1 MSVGRLLRNH
11 SDRLT
16 PSPLRRAMLAVTAA
30 ALVGGV
36 FTGAQTATADPN
48 NDAVKK
54 LNELSRQAE
63 ATSEAANTAKIDLD
77 AKLAAQRDA
86 EKTVLADEA
95 VAKAARMAVS
105 TYQVDVNKAM
115 VAAYMGGTTS
125 GYGAVLTSNSPQNL
139 IDQLS
144 VQRTVGGEMR
154 SRMDSY
160 RAAQTSADEAE
171 QRSRDAAEAA
181 RVAAEQA
188 KNVRA
193 SLQAKQSQLQVQ
205 IAVVKSQ
212 YNTPSPGRGSAQL
225 AALAPRPAARGGAG
239 RVRRRTRAAGVP
251 GGGTALEAAIGG
263 GGSPAGAGAVAAAL
277 TRIGAPY
284 SWGGSGPN
292 AFDCSGL
299 VMWAYGQ
306 QGVSLPHSS
315 QALARGG
322 TPVSLSELQ
331 PGDVINFYGD
341 ASHTGIYVGNG
352 MMVHA
357 STYGVPVAVVP
368 ITSSGPI
375 YNARRY

>member
-1 MSVGRLLRNH
+1 
-11 SDRLT
+11 
-16 PSPLRRAMLAVTAA
+16 MLAATAA
-30 ALVGGV
+30 ALFSGVIAGGQV
-36 FTGAQTATADPN
+36 ASADPN
-48 NDAVKK
+48 NDSVKK

-63 ATSEAANTAKIDLD
+63 ATSEAANSAKIDLD
-77 AKLAAQRDA
+77 GKLAAQRDA
-86 EKTVLADEA
+86 EKAVVADQG

-105 TYQVDVNKAM
+105 TYQVDVDKAV
-115 VAAYMGGTTS
+115 VAAYMGGNTS
-125 GYGAVLTSNSPQNL
+125 GFGAVLTSNSPQNL

-144 VQRTVGGEMR
+144 VQRTVGTEMR

-160 RAAQTSADEAE
+160 RTALDSADAAE
-171 QRSRDAAEAA
+171 QRSRDGAEKA

-193 SLQAKQSQLQVQ
+193 SLQAKQSQLQLQ

-212 YNTPSPGRGSAQL
+212 YNTLSPGQRAQL
-225 AALAPRPAARGGAG
+225 AALAPVPPPPVEPGQDPDASEPLMQAAAAAPAPEVA
-239 RVRRRTRAAGVP
+239 V
-251 GGGTALEAAIGG
+251 GG
-263 GGSPAGAGAVAAAL
+263 GGSPAGASAVAAAL

-284 SWGGSGPN
+284 VWGGSGPN
-292 AFDCSGL
+292 VFDCSGL

-322 TPVSLSELQ
+322 MPVSLSELQ

-341 ASHTGIYVGNG
+341 ASHTGLYVGNG

>member
-1 MSVGRLLRNH
+1 M
-11 SDRLT
+11 T
-16 PSPLRRAMLAVTAA
+16 PSPLRRVVLAATAA
-30 ALVGGV
+30 ALVGGI
-36 FTGAQTATADPN
+36 FAGGQTATADPN

-63 ATSEAANTAKIDLD
+63 ATSEAANSAKIDLD

-86 EKTVLADEA
+86 EKAVLADEA

-115 VAAYMGGTTS
+115 VAAYMGGNTS

-144 VQRTVGGEMR
+144 VQRTVGTEMR

-160 RAAQTSADEAE
+160 RAAQSSADEAE
-171 QRSRDAAEAA
+171 QRSRDAAEKA

-212 YNTPSPGRGSAQL
+212 YNTLSPGQRAQL
-225 AALAPRPAARGGAG
+225 ALPAPVPPPPAAQPGE
-239 RVRRRTRAAGVP
+239 AADVP
-251 GGGTALEAAIGG
+251 EPLMQAAAAAPAPEAAIGG
-263 GGSPAGAGAVAAAL
+263 GGSAVGANAVAAAL

-322 TPVSLSELQ
+322 TPVALSELQ

>member
-1 MSVGRLLRNH
+1 
-11 SDRLT
+11 
-16 PSPLRRAMLAVTAA
+16 MLVVTAA

-212 YNTPSPGRGSAQL
+212 YNTLSPGQRAQL
-225 AALAPRPAARGGAG
+225 AAPAPVPPPPAAEPGEAG
-239 RVRRRTRAAGVP
+239 
-251 GGGTALEAAIGG
+251 
-263 GGSPAGAGAVAAAL
+263 
-277 TRIGAPY
+277 
-284 SWGGSGPN
+284 
-292 AFDCSGL
+292 D
-299 VMWAYGQ
+299 
-306 QGVSLPHSS
+306 
-315 QALARGG
+315 
-322 TPVSLSELQ
+322 
-331 PGDVINFYGD
+331 
-341 ASHTGIYVGNG
+341 
-352 MMVHA
+352 
-357 STYGVPVAVVP
+357 
-368 ITSSGPI
+368 
-375 YNARRY
+375 

>member
-1 MSVGRLLRNH
+1 M
-11 SDRLT
+11 
-16 PSPLRRAMLAVTAA
+16 MLAATAA
-30 ALVGGV
+30 VLVGGV
-36 FTGAQTATADPN
+36 FAGGQIATADPN
-48 NDAVKK
+48 GDAVKK

-63 ATSEAANTAKIDLD
+63 ATSEAANSAKVDLD

-86 EKTVLADEA
+86 EKSVLADEA
-95 VAKAARMAVS
+95 VATAARTAVS
-105 TYQVDVNKAM
+105 SYQVDINKAA
-115 VAAYMGGTTS
+115 VAAYMGGNTS
-125 GYGAVLTSNSPQNL
+125 GYSAVLTSNSPQNL

-144 VQRTVGGEMR
+144 VQRTVGTEMR
-154 SRMDSY
+154 GRMDSY
-160 RAAQTSADEAE
+160 RAALASADAAE
-171 QRSRDAAEAA
+171 QRSRDAAENA

-193 SLQAKQSQLQVQ
+193 SLQAKQSQLQLQV
-205 IAVVKSQ
+205 AVVKSQ
-212 YNTPSPGRGSAQL
+212 YNTLSPGQRAQL
-225 AALAPRPAARGGAG
+225 AAPAPVPPPAESGQEADAPEPLMQ
-239 RVRRRTRAAGVP
+239 AAAAAP
-251 GGGTALEAAIGG
+251 APEAAIGG
-263 GGSPAGAGAVAAAL
+263 GSAAGSNAVAAAL

-299 VMWAYGQ
+299 VMWAWGQ

-322 TPVSLSELQ
+322 TPVGLNELQ

-341 ASHTGIYVGNG
+341 ASHTGLYVGNG

>member
-1 MSVGRLLRNH
+1 
-11 SDRLT
+11 
-16 PSPLRRAMLAVTAA
+16 MLAVTAA

-212 YNTPSPGRGSAQL
+212 YNTLSPGQRAQL
-225 AALAPRPAARGGAG
+225 AAPAPGEAGDAPEPLMQAAAAAPA
-239 RVRRRTRAAGVP
+239 P
-251 GGGTALEAAIGG
+251 EAAIGG

>member
-1 MSVGRLLRNH
+1 
-11 SDRLT
+11 
-16 PSPLRRAMLAVTAA
+16 MLAASAA
-30 ALVGGV
+30 VLVGGV
-36 FTGAQTATADPN
+36 IAGGQIASADPN

-63 ATSEAANTAKIDLD
+63 ATSEAANSAKVDLD

-86 EKTVLADEA
+86 EKAVVADEA

-105 TYQVDVNKAM
+105 TYQVDVDKAV
-115 VAAYMGGTTS
+115 VAAYMGGNTS

-144 VQRTVGGEMR
+144 VQRTVGTEMR

-160 RAAQTSADEAE
+160 RVALDSADAAE
-171 QRSRDAAEAA
+171 QRSRDGAEKA

-193 SLQAKQSQLQVQ
+193 SLQAKQSQLQLQ

-212 YNTPSPGRGSAQL
+212 YNTLSPGQRAQL
-225 AALAPRPAARGGAG
+225 AVPAPVPPPPAEPGDAPEPLMQ
-239 RVRRRTRAAGVP
+239 AA
-251 GGGTALEAAIGG
+251 AAAPAPEVAVGG
-263 GGSPAGAGAVAAAL
+263 GGSVAGSNAVAAAL

-322 TPVSLSELQ
+322 TPVAISDLQ
-331 PGDVINFYGD
+331 PGDVINFYSD

-352 MMVHA
+352 QMVHA

>member
-1 MSVGRLLRNH
+1 
-11 SDRLT
+11 
-16 PSPLRRAMLAVTAA
+16 MLAVTAA

-212 YNTPSPGRGSAQL
+212 YNTLSPGQRAQL
-225 AALAPRPAARGGAG
+225 AAPAPVPPPPAAEPGEAG
-239 RVRRRTRAAGVP
+239 DAP
-251 GGGTALEAAIGG
+251 EPLMQ
-263 GGSPAGAGAVAAAL
+263 AAAA
-277 TRIGAPY
+277 AP
-284 SWGGSGPN
+284 
-292 AFDCSGL
+292 
-299 VMWAYGQ
+299 
-306 QGVSLPHSS
+306 
-315 QALARGG
+315 
-322 TPVSLSELQ
+322 
-331 PGDVINFYGD
+331 
-341 ASHTGIYVGNG
+341 
-352 MMVHA
+352 
-357 STYGVPVAVVP
+357 
-368 ITSSGPI
+368 
-375 YNARRY
+375 

>member
-1 MSVGRLLRNH
+1 
-11 SDRLT
+11 
-16 PSPLRRAMLAVTAA
+16 
-30 ALVGGV
+30 
-36 FTGAQTATADPN
+36 
-48 NDAVKK
+48 
-54 LNELSRQAE
+54 
-63 ATSEAANTAKIDLD
+63 
-77 AKLAAQRDA
+77 
-86 EKTVLADEA
+86 
-95 VAKAARMAVS
+95 
-105 TYQVDVNKAM
+105 
-115 VAAYMGGTTS
+115 
-125 GYGAVLTSNSPQNL
+125 
-139 IDQLS
+139 
-144 VQRTVGGEMR
+144 
-154 SRMDSY
+154 
-160 RAAQTSADEAE
+160 
-171 QRSRDAAEAA
+171 
-181 RVAAEQA
+181 
-188 KNVRA
+188 
-193 SLQAKQSQLQVQ
+193 
-205 IAVVKSQ
+205 
-212 YNTPSPGRGSAQL
+212 
-225 AALAPRPAARGGAG
+225 
-239 RVRRRTRAAGVP
+239 
-251 GGGTALEAAIGG
+251 
-263 GGSPAGAGAVAAAL
+263 AVAAAL

>member
-1 MSVGRLLRNH
+1 M
-11 SDRLT
+11 T
-16 PSPLRRAMLAVTAA
+16 PSPLRRAMLALTAA

-36 FTGAQTATADPN
+36 FTGGHVATADPN

-63 ATSEAANTAKIDLD
+63 ATSEAANSAKIDLD
-77 AKLAAQRDA
+77 AKLATQRDA
-86 EKTVLADEA
+86 EKAVLADEA

-115 VAAYMGGTTS
+115 VAAYMGGNTS

-154 SRMDSY
+154 GRMDNY
-160 RAAQTSADEAE
+160 RAAQSSADEAE
-171 QRSRDAAEAA
+171 QRSRDAAEQA

-212 YNTPSPGRGSAQL
+212 YNTLSPGQRAQL
-225 AALAPRPAARGGAG
+225 LAPAPVPPPPAGEPGQAPDEPLMQ
-239 RVRRRTRAAGVP
+239 AAAAAP
-251 GGGTALEAAIGG
+251 APEAAIGG
-263 GGSPAGAGAVAAAL
+263 GGSPVGASAVAAAL

-322 TPVSLSELQ
+322 TPVALSDLQ

-357 STYGVPVAVVP
+357 STYGVPVAVAP

>member
-1 MSVGRLLRNH
+1 M
-11 SDRLT
+11 T
-16 PSPLRRAMLAVTAA
+16 PSPLRRTMLVVTAA

-212 YNTPSPGRGSAQL
+212 YNTLSPGQRAQL
-225 AALAPRPAARGGAG
+225 AAPAPVPPPPAAEPGEAG
-239 RVRRRTRAAGVP
+239 DAPEPLMQAAAAAP
-251 GGGTALEAAIGG
+251 APEAAIGG

-322 TPVSLSELQ
+322 TPVPLSELQ

>member
-1 MSVGRLLRNH
+1 
-11 SDRLT
+11 
-16 PSPLRRAMLAVTAA
+16 MLAVTAA

-212 YNTPSPGRGSAQL
+212 YNTLSPGLQ
-225 AALAPRPAARGGAG
+225 AAAAAPAP
-239 RVRRRTRAAGVP
+239 
-251 GGGTALEAAIGG
+251 EAAIGG